1 MMTKSQAGSIGGNAT
16 VKKYGRSY
24 MSTLAAKGAK
34 AFHAKYK
41 LQKLGTSDFAIV
53 YRESGEPTGKTI
65 RGDVVRGWMP

>member
-1 MMTKSQAGSIGGNAT
+1 MTKSEAGAKGGNAT

-24 MSTLAAKGAK
+24 MATLAAKGAQ

-41 LQKLGTSDFAIV
+41 LQPLGTSDFAIV
-53 YRESGEPTGKTI
+53 YRETGAPTGKTI